1 MCYNEVEVIKMKEL
15 PNYYLTLFNA
25 VTNALEAL
33 ERGDAEIAELLLQQG
48 QQAAEEKFLSQTC

>member
-1 MCYNEVEVIKMKEL
+1 MKEL

-33 ERGDAEIAELLLQQG
+33 ERGDAEIAKLLLQQG

>member
-33 ERGDAEIAELLLQQG
+33 ERGDAEIAKLLLQQG
-48 QQAAEEKFLSQTC
+48 QQAAEEEFLSQTC